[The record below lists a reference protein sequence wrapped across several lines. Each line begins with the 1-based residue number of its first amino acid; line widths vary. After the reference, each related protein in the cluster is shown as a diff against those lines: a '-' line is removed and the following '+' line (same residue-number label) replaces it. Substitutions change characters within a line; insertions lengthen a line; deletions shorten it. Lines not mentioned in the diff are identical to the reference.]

1 MSRTGIVLDP
11 LFRQHITGRG
21 HPESPGRLT
30 AVEQGLARA
39 GLLTK
44 LVRVEATDCPIETV
58 HAIHDAKYVETVKR
72 ETQAGQHRLS
82 TGDTA
87 IGPASYAVALRAA
100 GAAVNAVDWVV
111 AGRKR
116 RAFCAL
122 RPPGHHAGAG
132 RGMGFCIF
140 NNAALAAKHARRKY
154 GLERVLIVDWDVH
167 HGNGTQDL
175 FYEDGSVL
183 FFSTH
188 QSPWYPG
195 TGPATETGV
204 GAGQGLTINV
214 PMPAGAGDRELVDAF
229 EKKLVPAADKFRPEL
244 VIISAGFDSR
254 AGDPLGQ
261 FQVTDVGFRRLTQ
274 TVVDI
279 ASRHAGGR
287 IISTLEG
294 GYNLPGLASA
304 AAAHV
309 RALMGDATP

>member
-1 MSRTGIVLDP
+1 VLDP
-11 LFRQHITGRG
+11 LFRQHVTGRS
-21 HPESPGRLT
+21 HPESPRRVA
-30 AVEQGLARA
+30 AVEEGLASA
-39 GLLTK
+39 GLLTT
-44 LVRVEATDCPIETV
+44 LARVKATDCPLETLHGV
-58 HAIHDAKYVETVKR
+58 HLATYVETVKR
-72 ETQAGQHRLS
+72 EVEAGRHLLS

-87 IGPASYAVALRAA
+87 ICPASYAVALRAA
-100 GAAVNAVDWVV
+100 GGVANAVDWVM
-111 AGRKR
+111 AGQRR

-140 NNAALAAKHARRKY
+140 NNAAIAAKHAQRKH

-188 QSPWYPG
+188 QWPWYPG

-204 GAGQGLTINV
+204 GAGKGLTINV
-214 PMPAGAGDRELVDAF
+214 PMPAGAGDRELIDAF
-229 EKKLVPAADKFRPEL
+229 REKLVPAAHAFGPEL
-244 VIISAGFDSR
+244 VVISAGFDSR
-254 AGDPLGQ
+254 AGDPLGR
-261 FQVTDVGFRRLTQ
+261 FQVTDAGFRRLTE
-274 TVVDI
+274 TVMGI

-287 IISTLEG
+287 VVSTLEG
-294 GYNLPGLASA
+294 GYDLAGLASA

-309 RALMGDATP
+309 RALMG